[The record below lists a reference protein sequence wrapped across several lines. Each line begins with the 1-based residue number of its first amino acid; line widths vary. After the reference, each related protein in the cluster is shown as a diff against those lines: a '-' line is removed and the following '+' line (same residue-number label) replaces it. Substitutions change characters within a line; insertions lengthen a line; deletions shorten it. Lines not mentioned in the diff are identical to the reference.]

1 MTLLPPTLQAGQ
13 PAPDFTLPAI
23 HRDGEVS
30 LADYRGRSPL
40 LLALFRGLYC
50 PFCRRH
56 IAALGSTGDKLKG
69 VGVETLA
76 VVATRVDRA
85 RLYFR
90 HRPTRLAL
98 ASDPDLTTFRTFQ
111 VPKPEVTPQLME
123 ALQAAR
129 TDLGGELPQKLPI
142 MDAFQAAGE
151 KDPYDLTSSDAEEKE
166 KQFPQ
171 LVGQFLLD
179 RHGIIRWANIE
190 AAAEGLTGIGKFP
203 TDGEFLAAAA
213 RLEK

>member
-1 MTLLPPTLQAGQ
+1 MTQLSPSLQAGA

-23 HRDGEVS
+23 HRDGQVS
-30 LADYRGRSPL
+30 LSDYRGRNPV

-56 IAALGSTGDKLKG
+56 IAALGLTGARLEK
-69 VGVETLA
+69 VGIQTLA
-76 VVATRVDRA
+76 VVATPVERA

-90 HRPTRLAL
+90 HRPTRLSL
-98 ASDPDLTTFRTFQ
+98 ASDPDLTTFRAFQ
-111 VPKPEVTPQLME
+111 VPKPEPTPEFME
-123 ALQAAR
+123 GLLAAR
-129 TDLGGELPQKLPI
+129 TDLEGELPEKLPLVE
-142 MDAFQAAGE
+142 AFSVVAE
-151 KDPYDLTSSDAEEKE
+151 KDPYDLTATDAEDKE

-179 RHGIIRWANIE
+179 RDGIIRWVNIE
-190 AAAEGLTGIGKFP
+190 GATEGPSGMGKFP
-203 TDGEFLAAAA
+203 SDEEFLAAAA